1 VRTSL
6 LRLPTSALLLGLA
19 VALAPVALVGCK
31 AKPAAATIAPPA
43 PIHVETVEV
52 HDEPIAKVL
61 ALTGTLRG
69 KQQTDLAAN
78 AAGRVLATLVER
90 GSEVKS
96 GDLLARLDVRAASLS
111 AAEARANAD
120 ITRTRANTAKR
131 DCDRYAALLAQGAI
145 AQADYD
151 RVSDQ
156 CSTSGE
162 SIAASQARAAS
173 AAQMVGDGNI
183 RAPFA
188 GMVTERYVNVGEF
201 VRQDT
206 KVVTL
211 VAVDSLRLEFSV
223 PEADIGSLKQ
233 GGTMTFTVPTF
244 PGRPFTGTVR
254 FISAAVRES
263 TRDMVAEALVDNAD
277 RALRPGMFASISL
290 LTGEAPM
297 SVVPKTAVVVKD
309 GRTHVFAVV
318 DQRIEERVVQTG
330 ASKGNLVSIARGLKS
345 GDKVVVTPTD
355 AVKNGQPV
363 N

>member
-19 VALAPVALVGCK
+19 SGALVGCK
-31 AKPAAATIAPPA
+31 AKVAAATIAPPA
-43 PIHVETVEV
+43 AIHVETVEARE
-52 HDEPIAKVL
+52 EPIAKVL

-78 AAGRVLATLVER
+78 ASGRVLATLVER

-96 GDLLARLDVRAASLS
+96 GELLARLDVRAAALS

-120 ITRTRANTAKR
+120 ITKTRAETAKR
-131 DCDRYAALLAQGAI
+131 DCDRYASLLAKGAI

-151 RVSDQ
+151 RVADQ
-156 CSTSGE
+156 CSTSGG
-162 SIAASQARAAS
+162 SIAAAQARAAS
-173 AAQMVGDGNI
+173 AAQMVGDGLI

-206 KVVTL
+206 KVVSL

-223 PEADIGSLKQ
+223 PEAEIAALKP

-263 TRDMVAEALVDNAD
+263 TRDMIAEAIVDNAD

-290 LTGEAPM
+290 FVGEAPM
-297 SVVPKTAVVVKD
+297 AVVPKAAVVEKD

-318 DQRIEERVVQTG
+318 DQRIEERIVQTG
-330 ASKGNLVSIARGLKS
+330 ARKGDLISIARGLKI
-345 GDKVVVTPTD
+345 GDKVVAAPTD
-355 AVKNGQPV
+355 AIKNGQPV

>member
-1 VRTSL
+1 MRTSL
-6 LRLPTSALLLGLA
+6 LRLPISALLLAFAALPLA
-19 VALAPVALVGCK
+19 VSGCK
-31 AKPAAATIAPPA
+31 AKATAATTAPPPA
-43 PIHVETVEV
+43 IHVETVDAHE
-52 HDEPIAKVL
+52 EPIARVL
-61 ALTGTLRG
+61 ALTGTLKG

-78 AAGRVLATLVER
+78 ASGRVLATLVER

-96 GDLLARLDVRAASLS
+96 GDLLARLDVRAAALS

-120 ITRTRANTAKR
+120 ITKTRATTAKR

-151 RVSDQ
+151 RVADQ

-173 AAQMVGDGNI
+173 AAQMVGDGMI

-188 GMVTERYVNVGEF
+188 GVITERYVNVGEF

-206 KVVTL
+206 KVVSL

-223 PEADIGSLKQ
+223 PEAELGAVKQ
-233 GGTMTFTVPTF
+233 DGKLTFTVPSF
-244 PGRPFTGTVR
+244 PGKPFTGTVR

-263 TRDMVAEALVDNAD
+263 TRDMIAEAVVDNAD

-290 LTGEAPM
+290 LVGEAPLP
-297 SVVPKTAVVVKD
+297 VIPKTAVVEKD
-309 GRTHVFAVV
+309 GRTHVFVVV
-318 DQRIEERVVQTG
+318 DSRLEERVVQVG
-330 ASKGNLVSIARGLKS
+330 AQKGDVISVVRGLRT
-345 GDKVVVTPTD
+345 GEKVVTAPTD
-355 AVKNGQPV
+355 AIKNGQTV

>member
-1 VRTSL
+1 MRTSL
-6 LRLPTSALLLGLA
+6 LRLPTSALLLTLALPLAGLA
-19 VALAPVALVGCK
+19 GCK
-31 AKPAAATIAPPA
+31 AKTVAATIAAPA
-43 PIHVETVEV
+43 PIHVETVEA
-52 HDEPIAKVL
+52 HDEPIARVL

-111 AAEARANAD
+111 AAEARANAE
-120 ITRTRANTAKR
+120 ITRTRADTAKR
-131 DCDRYAALLAQGAI
+131 DCERYASLLAQGAI
-145 AQADYD
+145 AQADHD
-151 RVSDQ
+151 RVADQ
-156 CSTSGE
+156 CSTSKE
-162 SIAASQARAAS
+162 SIAAAQARAAS
-173 AAQMVGDGNI
+173 AAQMVGDGLI

-188 GMVTERYVNVGEF
+188 GVVTERYVNVGEF

-206 KVVTL
+206 KVVSL

-223 PEADIGSLKQ
+223 PEADIGAVKQ

-244 PGRPFTGTVR
+244 PGRPFAGTVR
-254 FISAAVRES
+254 FISAAVRET
-263 TRDMVAEALVDNAD
+263 TRDMIAEAVVDNAD

-290 LTGEAPM
+290 LVGEAPLP
-297 SVVPKTAVVVKD
+297 VVPGTAVVEKN

-318 DQRIEERVVQTG
+318 DSRLEERIVQTG
-330 ASKGNLVSIARGLKS
+330 ATKGALIAIVRGLKS
-345 GDKVVVTPTD
+345 GEKVVAAPTD
-355 AVKNGQPV
+355 AIKNGQMV